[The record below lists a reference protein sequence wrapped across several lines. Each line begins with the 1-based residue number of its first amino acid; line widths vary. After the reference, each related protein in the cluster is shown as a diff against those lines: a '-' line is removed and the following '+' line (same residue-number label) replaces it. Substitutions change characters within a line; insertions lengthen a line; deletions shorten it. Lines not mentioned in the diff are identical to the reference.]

1 MKTSRKGLLL
11 VVISGIVFGIMPS
24 TVAYCYTQGATPVL
38 MMLSRSVLFELI
50 LLPIVL
56 RAKNTWELYRK
67 TWKQHFLLSITGT
80 GTPLI
85 LFITYN
91 YMPTGIATTLHY
103 LYPTVVALICILFLH
118 EKMSRIKCIALV
130 SSFLGI
136 AIMMDTSVQ
145 DLSAVG
151 IALAVLSSITW
162 ALYILLLD
170 KVDLQGAS
178 SLQVM
183 FFSGISSIILL
194 SLCALVNGDFAVT
207 ITPIGWAA
215 MAISNLA
222 ISIGGSLFFVIGVRY
237 TDAQTSAIAS
247 TLEPIVSIVIGVL
260 FLREA
265 ITFRT
270 GVGSVLILAAVIML
284 AVFDQPAEKA

>member
-1 MKTSRKGLLL
+1 MKASRKGLLL

-38 MMLSRSVLFELI
+38 MMLSRSVLFELV
-50 LLPIVL
+50 LLPIML
-56 RAKNTWELYRK
+56 RTKNTWELYRK
-67 TWKQHFLLSITGT
+67 TWKQYFLLSVTGT

-91 YMPTGIATTLHY
+91 YLPTGITTTIHY
-103 LYPTVVALICILFLH
+103 LYPAVVALICVLFLH
-118 EKMSRIKCIALV
+118 EKLSKVKGIALV
-130 SSFLGI
+130 SCFLGI
-136 AIMMDTSVQ
+136 MIMMDTSVQ
-145 DLSAVG
+145 DLSVLG
-151 IALAVLSSITW
+151 IVLAVTSSITW
-162 ALYILLLD
+162 ALYIVILD
-170 KVDLQGAS
+170 KVDLQDAT

-183 FFSGISSIILL
+183 FFTGISSIILL
-194 SLCALVNGDFAVT
+194 TACALFSGDFAVT

-222 ISIGGSLFFVIGVRY
+222 ISVGGSLFFVIGVRY

-260 FLREA
+260 FLHEA
-265 ITFRT
+265 ITLRT
-270 GVGSVLILAAVIML
+270 GIGSVLILAAVILL
-284 AVFDQPAEKA
+284 ALYDQEPSSK